1 MNGPLSILLV
11 DDNPDDRALVI
22 RELSR
27 EFPDRH
33 FCPVTDHNEL
43 LHALERGP
51 WDLVVTD
58 YQLNWSDGLTV
69 LMAVKNRWPGCPVI
83 MFTGSGNEE
92 VAVQAMKAGLD
103 DYVLKSPKHYVRLV
117 SAVHMALERTKQ
129 RKTLHDVE
137 RRYQSLFDDVPVGL
151 FRFGPDG

>member
-92 VAVQAMKAGLD
+92 IAVQAMKAGSD
-103 DYVLKSPKHYVRLV
+103 DYVLNSPRHCARL
-117 SAVHMALERTKQ
+117 SAAATLALDPPRQ
-129 RKTLHDVE
+129 RRPMRQAETRDDALCHRVAVTL
-137 RRYQSLFDDVPVGL
+137 SGL
-151 FRFGPDG
+151 PAY